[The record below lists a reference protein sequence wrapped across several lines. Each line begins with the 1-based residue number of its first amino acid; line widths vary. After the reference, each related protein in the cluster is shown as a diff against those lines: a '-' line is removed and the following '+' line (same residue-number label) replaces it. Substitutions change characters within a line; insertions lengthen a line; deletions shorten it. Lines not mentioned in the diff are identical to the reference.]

1 MLTNEKSKLKL
12 KNTRYQE
19 LSEQLLNQ
27 LEERDNDAN
36 AEVNK

>member
-36 AEVNK
+36 VEVNK

>member
-36 AEVNK
+36 VEVTK

>member
-1 MLTNEKSKLKL
+1 MLTNETSKLKL

-36 AEVNK
+36 VEVNK

>member
-36 AEVNK
+36 TEVNK

>member
-12 KNTRYQE
+12 KNTRYQG